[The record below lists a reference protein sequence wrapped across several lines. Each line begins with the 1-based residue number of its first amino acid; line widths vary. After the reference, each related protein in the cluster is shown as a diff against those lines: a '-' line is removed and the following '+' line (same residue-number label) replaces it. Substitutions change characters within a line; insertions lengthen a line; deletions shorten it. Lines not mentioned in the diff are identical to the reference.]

1 MINSSHKF
9 TLRWVQNIL
18 ETFRLSWRL
27 FLGIHISVN
36 VLSLVVLTPLVTL
49 VISWLILTSGDAAL
63 TDEDILFF
71 ALSPTGLLVML
82 LVGGLYTTVL
92 IFEQATMLT
101 SAHSLALG
109 RTVSLAGLGR
119 FLLIKSWVLFRLSL
133 HMIGRSILIAAPFLA
148 AGALVYGL
156 LLAEFDIN
164 YYLSE
169 KPPVLWWAGGLILA
183 CLLIMA
189 IVLLRVFSGWILTLP
204 LVLFTDASPAHIL
217 KTSREYSVSMRI
229 RIVMIL
235 LVLSLLNVALFAL
248 VSALTDLAVDGVVA
262 LPGNSLHVMAYMLG
276 SLVVI
281 WLLAN
286 FAITFFSNSLL
297 SLVILDIYNRLVG
310 TTDVSNQDKRLKA
323 VHSGRPWD
331 ISLAKIVG
339 IALLLCVA
347 TGFALDTIIERMGL
361 EDNTVIIAHRGASAD
376 APENTLSALQLAI
389 TEGADWVEID
399 VQETREGEIVVIHD
413 SDLKR
418 VGGSELRVFESS
430 LEELQK
436 VDIGS
441 WKDPALSDQRIPTL
455 QQVLELCKGRVKLVI
470 ELKYYGQEKHFE
482 ERVATLVEAA
492 GMQDQVV
499 IMSLSY
505 AGIQKMKSIRPQ
517 WPAGLLSSVALGDVT
532 RLKVDFFAVNAKFAN
547 RAFIRRVHNRNRKV
561 IVWTVNDP
569 IDMSAMMSKGVDG
582 IITDKPGLALS
593 VRQERK
599 ELGTHERIMIQL
611 ASWIGRQPARPQQ

>member
-217 KTSREYSVSMRI
+217 KTSREHSVSMRI